1 MWSEKLSPP
10 RIEKRF
16 EFDNYSKTSSFMKEI
31 DNLCKTKDIFP
42 NISFGNQFVGIT
54 IFFDKEKISNKEKDF
69 SKEIDSIFIKQIDS
83 I

>member
-1 MWSEKLSPP
+1 MWSEKVSPP

-16 EFDNYSKTSSFMKEI
+16 EFDNYSETSSFMKEI

-42 NISFGNQFVGIT
+42 NISFGKQFVGIT

-69 SKEIDSIFIKQIDS
+69 SIEIDSIFIKQVGS